1 MSPKPVVKTKKKTK
15 SQEDVRVKF
24 ADKPESP
31 AAAEGESGRYVYGI
45 VQSRDRIDFGKVGIG
60 GAGAMV
66 YTVNYLDI
74 AAVVSNTSV
83 YIFDPT
89 RENALAHEHVIETV
103 MKTYTIIPM
112 SFGTVF
118 RTDNDIREVLQE
130 HLLVFEG
137 CASSDVGK
145 LEFGLKVNWDR
156 DRIIEDIKQDDEEIR
171 QFHQEIIRKHLQSTY
186 LARMQLG
193 RMIDK
198 ALAERSIGYVREI
211 YEALRGVCVASRDN
225 QPIGDKMIMNAAFLV
240 EREREPEFD
249 DAVNSIA
256 KKYGQRLK
264 FKYTGPWP
272 PYNFVNIRLK
282 LERRR
287 SGIMLLIDD
296 LLMLPFSGFNF
307 VMKTLRQVAEEQYT
321 DDAPIKER
329 LLELQLKLEA
339 EEITEEE
346 YTRARG
352 RHHSPVARDPEP

>member
-1 MSPKPVVKTKKKTK
+1 MGGVLHFMKRTKAKAMATTTQPRLRKNVRSK
-15 SQEDVRVKF
+15 EDVHVKI
-24 ADKPESP
+24 AEASNSP
-31 AAAEGESGRYVYGI
+31 AMAPGEGGRYVYGI
-45 VQSRDRIDFGKVGIG
+45 VQAKDPVTFGKVGIG
-60 GAGAMV
+60 GSGEMV
-66 YTVNYLDI
+66 YTVNYQDI

-103 MKTYTIIPM
+103 MKNHTIIPM

-118 RTDNDIREVLQE
+118 RTDDDIREVLKSIYPS
-130 HLLVFEG
+130 LK
-137 CASSDVGK
+137 DVLHQMAGK

-156 DRIIEDIKQDDEEIR
+156 DQIIEDIKQEDEEIR

-198 ALAERSIGYVREI
+198 ALAERSISYVREI

-240 EREREPEFD
+240 ERDREAEFD
-249 DAVNSIA
+249 SGVNKIA
-256 KKYGQRLK
+256 RKYGQRLK

-282 LERRR
+282 LER
-287 SGIMLLIDD
+287 
-296 LLMLPFSGFNF
+296 
-307 VMKTLRQVAEEQYT
+307 VAV
-321 DDAPIKER
+321 
-329 LLELQLKLEA
+329 
-339 EEITEEE
+339 
-346 YTRARG
+346 
-352 RHHSPVARDPEP
+352 S